1 MNIYIGN
8 YDNNFGYLIR
18 NGDNEIEK
26 VKLSTEREADEHRLF
41 ALMEAVR
48 SVETKAKEGVI
59 KKGETI
65 SFYFNEDN
73 VLDYA
78 LGRTDKVKASNTFS
92 NLLALGR
99 QYIPAVCK
107 EYGISIVRGEN
118 TAEHKQITKA
128 FKSDYL
134 NNAEFPSMG
143 STFGFNKES
152 DKAYMDLIEK
162 VINEADVIVP
172 KVRVGGKT
180 KAERKIKVKKVAF
193 KDMTPEQQKV
203 ALEKLSQEREVI
215 AERYIE
221 RDLSKYREVRL
232 NTNTIPNVISKK
244 VKEVSIYTDGS
255 LYKSGNDEKKQF
267 MKGYGIV
274 IADKSTNKVL
284 FRMRGRIAEQ
294 GQILNDINLVEL
306 YAIYRATH
314 FMKTRIDKGFFDED
328 VKINIHTDSLHT
340 VKKFDKVVSGEKSVE
355 EMAYAKIWGYL
366 NELQKEHSLNL
377 GWVKG
382 HSNSK
387 LNREADEL
395 AKQGAKGPKEREDL
409 IMFTVLREVNDLMD
423 ATSHIESDK
432 RRIKPR

>member
-1 MNIYIGN
+1 MNIYVGN

-18 NGDNEIEK
+18 KDEKDIEK
-26 VKLSTEREADEHRLF
+26 IKLSTEREADEHRLF
-41 ALMEAVR
+41 ALMEAMR
-48 SVETKAKEGVI
+48 SVEKKVKEGMI
-59 KKGETI
+59 KRGDTI
-65 SFYFNEDN
+65 SFYFNDDN

-78 LGRTDKVKASNTFS
+78 LGRVDKVKASSAFKE
-92 NLLALGR
+92 LLTLGR
-99 QYIPAVCK
+99 EYIPAVCK
-107 EYGISIVRGEN
+107 EYGISVVRGSNNE
-118 TAEHKQITKA
+118 EHKQITKD
-128 FKSDYL
+128 FKLSYL

-143 STFGFNKES
+143 STFGFSAKN
-152 DKAYMDLIEK
+152 DKAYMDLIQK
-162 VINEADVIVP
+162 VVNEAGVIVP
-172 KVRVGGKT
+172 KVKVKV
-180 KAERKIKVKKVAF
+180 KNKVKVKKIAF

-215 AERYIE
+215 AERYID

-255 LYKSGNDEKKQF
+255 LYKAGSDEKKQF

-355 EMAYAKIWGYL
+355 EMAYAKIWGYIA
-366 NELQKEHSLNL
+366 ELQKEHSLNL

-382 HSNSK
+382 HSASK
-387 LNREADEL
+387 LNKEADEL

-409 IMFTVLREVNDLMD
+409 IMFTVLREINDLMD
-423 ATSHIESDK
+423 ATSHIESDR

>member
-1 MNIYIGN
+1 MNIYVGN

-18 NGDNEIEK
+18 KDNKDIEK
-26 VKLSTEREADEHRLF
+26 VKLSTEKEADEHRLF
-41 ALMEAVR
+41 ALMEAMR
-48 SVETKAKEGVI
+48 SVETKVKEGI
-59 KKGETI
+59 INKGDTV

-78 LGRTDKVKASNTFS
+78 LGRSDKVKASSAFKD
-92 NLLALGR
+92 LLILGR
-99 QYIPAVCK
+99 EYIPLVCK
-107 EYGISIVRGEN
+107 EYGISVVRGTNNE
-118 TAEHKQITKA
+118 EHKQITKD
-128 FKSDYL
+128 FKLNYL
-134 NNAEFPSMG
+134 NNVEIPSEG
-143 STFGFNKES
+143 NTSGFSLEN
-152 DKAYMDLIEK
+152 DRAYMDLIEK
-162 VINEADVIVP
+162 VINEAGVIIP
-172 KVRVGGKT
+172 KVKVKN
-180 KAERKIKVKKVAF
+180 KVKVKKIAF
-193 KDMTPEQQKV
+193 KDMTSEQQKV

-215 AERYIE
+215 AERYID
-221 RDLSKYREVRL
+221 RDLSKYRDVRL

-255 LYKSGNDEKKQF
+255 LYKAGSDERKVF

-294 GQILNDINLVEL
+294 RQILNDINLVEL

-340 VKKFDKVVSGEKSVE
+340 VKKFNKVVSGEKSVE
-355 EMAYAKIWGYL
+355 EMAYTKIWGYIA
-366 NELQKEHSLNL
+366 ELEKEHNLNL

-382 HSNSK
+382 HSASK
-387 LNREADEL
+387 LNKEADEL
-395 AKQGAKGPKEREDL
+395 AKQGAKGAKEREDL